1 MQRLGLVLKLL
12 NMFTHK
18 FRYLFIILLGVYS
31 YANTYFS
38 ELFFHYNIVESQWH
52 IVLAFVLICL
62 FVWESNRFL
71 SIAFSKKISSRTFR
85 VNPLISFFLISNLTA
100 AASGIASVYIV
111 TTIFNNVT
119 IDDKVVIK
127 LALMFAMRINLFLHC
142 INGIVWY
149 INQNKQK
156 DLENEEFRRISSQ
169 AELQAIK
176 NQINPHFLFNNLNV
190 LSSLVMNKNED
201 APKFIDAFSSVYRYI
216 LNNQDVEMIKL
227 EKELEFINP
236 YIFLLKKRFGE
247 GLHFEIN
254 ISDNY
259 MNHYIVPVALQ
270 LLIENSIKHNIVS
283 TKRPL
288 TVTVEISPA
297 GYLTV
302 KNNLQLKQHKEPSK
316 NWGLNNINQRF
327 KLLTDKEIQINQTV
341 DSFIVDIPLIK
352 AVA

>member
-1 MQRLGLVLKLL
+1 
-12 NMFTHK
+12 MFNHK
-18 FRYLFIILLGVYS
+18 FRYLFIGLLGVYS
-31 YANTYFS
+31 YANTHFA
-38 ELFFHYNIVESQWH
+38 ELFFHYKIADSQWH
-52 IVLAFVLICL
+52 IVLAFILICL
-62 FVWESNRFL
+62 FVWETNRL
-71 SIAFSKKISSRTFR
+71 LTRVFSKLLSQKTYK
-85 VNPLISFFLISNLTA
+85 VNPLISLFLISNVTA
-100 AASGIASVYIV
+100 ALSGIAAVYIV
-111 TTIFNNVT
+111 ATLFNNGIIEDSIVL
-119 IDDKVVIK
+119 K

-169 AELQAIK
+169 AELQALK

-216 LNNQDVEMIKL
+216 LNNQDVEMVKL
-227 EKELEFINP
+227 QNELEFIDP
-236 YIFLLKKRFGE
+236 YIFLLKKRFGD
-247 GLHFEIN
+247 GLNFEIN
-254 ISDNY
+254 ITPNY

-327 KLLTDKEIQINQTV
+327 KLLSDKEIQINQTI